1 DPQTQVDS
9 KRAVLPIDSLLHGA
23 AGMDQLGGKRA
34 GRPIDNIMH
43 GFRLPMARRRDET
56 DHEEKKEEDAG
67 SRRERAAPI
76 DALYGGLLPVSLGTK
91 RAAPIDSIYGGLG
104 LPISGKRAPH
114 PNDSIDKDPPVM
126 AERSAAPIDAI
137 ISGGRGLPMSYK
149 RAVAPIDSLIGG
161 HGLSITGKRRAMAL
175 PIDNII
181 GGYGLP
187 ISVRVGNKDRQ
198 RGAESEND
206 EATWLQSIW

>member
-1 DPQTQVDS
+1 MTSTNGGPVVASVAQRLERWTRNREVPGS
-9 KRAVLPIDSLLHGA
+9 ILTVVRRCALGKGTLHDFPT
-23 AGMDQLGGKRA
+23 MY
-34 GRPIDNIMH
+34 
-43 GFRLPMARRRDET
+43 
-56 DHEEKKEEDAG
+56 
-67 SRRERAAPI
+67 AAPI
-76 DALYGGLLPVSLGTK
+76 DALYGGLLPGSLGTK

-137 ISGGRGLPMSYK
+137 LGGRGLPMSYK